1 MRLSIT
7 GGKTLRNRVRNGLI
21 AVVWI
26 EREGPKRSEWE
37 VTQERQPCED
47 VTMSVRIHYCSLCGF
62 AEHAE
67 AIAQAV
73 SAELGLATDL
83 QEAVWGTFRVEWSGQ
98 EIYNRWRTRGILG
111 RLGMGRT
118 PTPEEIVLLLTDVT
132 GSQPVQSAADGT

>member
-7 GGKTLRNRVRNGLI
+7 GGKTLRNRVRSGLI

-26 EREGPKRSEWE
+26 ERGGPVRSEWGDN
-37 VTQERQPCED
+37 QERQPCED
-47 VTMSVRIHYCSLCGF
+47 VTMSVSIHYCRLCGF
-62 AEHAE
+62 AQHAE

-73 SAELGLATDL
+73 SVELGLATDL

-118 PTPEEIVLLLTDVT
+118 PTPEEIVLLLTGVT
-132 GSQPVQSAADGT
+132 GSQQAQSADDGT